1 MGKWPFGFN
10 KGKPKTW
17 KPGFHHF
24 FLTLPQMNWST
35 LRSFKRLFQE
45 ERLQQNDGV
54 ALQQANSHYY
64 SPVRGKAVLSSGTIG
79 LDRPTVE
86 SPAMQGFV
94 STTLKCHLSI
104 KGKKGI

>member
-1 MGKWPFGFN
+1 
-10 KGKPKTW
+10 
-17 KPGFHHF
+17 
-24 FLTLPQMNWST
+24 MNWST
-35 LRSFKRLFQE
+35 LRSFKWLFQE

-54 ALQQANSHYY
+54 TLQQANSHYY

-79 LDRPTVE
+79 PDRPTVE
-86 SPAMQGFV
+86 SPATQVFV